1 MTSENA
7 DAFEMSIGM
16 PDNTIKEM
24 RRVSFEKTSLK
35 TVKQCWLLFT
45 STKIQYII

>member
-1 MTSENA
+1 MKGNLIMTSGNA

-24 RRVSFEKTSLK
+24 RRVPFERK
-35 TVKQCWLLFT
+35 LL
-45 STKIQYII
+45 